1 MQCQQHTTVAFD
13 RTTLPDYSAE
23 AGLKQPLIERHAL
36 PGTGIDPETRAVHY
50 VLWVLCGDDLFV
62 QTRGRGDSSKVKLK
76 VKPAGVW
83 QSKLDLRAWVINQLK
98 QKID

>member
-1 MQCQQHTTVAFD
+1 MHYLV
-13 RTTLPDYSAE
+13 RVSIR
-23 AGLKQPLIERHAL
+23 KL
-36 PGTGIDPETRAVHY
+36 PGTGIDPETSAVHY

-62 QTRGRGDSSKVKLK
+62 QTRGRGNSSKVKLK

-98 QKID
+98 HAKYRLRLLQLLDREERER